1 MDFEVHYTRKIEA
14 DDFFE
19 AAEIAKK
26 TVEDIE
32 EVISICPFIEED
44 IIEMK

>member
-1 MDFEVHYTRKIEA
+1 MDFEIHYTRKIEA

-26 TVEDIE
+26 TIEGIE

-44 IIEMK
+44 MIEMK

>member
-1 MDFEVHYTRKIEA
+1 MDFEVHYTRKIKA

-44 IIEMK
+44 MMEMK

>member
-14 DDFFE
+14 DDFFD

-26 TVEDIE
+26 TVKDIE

-44 IIEMK
+44 IIETK